1 MLRVFSLRSKL
12 LATYGLLILVTMGL
26 SAGYFLYDSDRFYL
40 QQATTDLQTQSYLL
54 ALQARPLLATHDRAA
69 LGTLLRDVNAGTRAR
84 FLIFDEHGTVLAV
97 SEAEDDP
104 LIGTTPALP
113 GTADAL
119 AGQQTSGR
127 RTQPENAQEVLY
139 STMPVH
145 DAGSGDLLGVVRDSY
160 ALADLHAFERET
172 LRRFLL
178 ASALAS
184 AAAALCGVFFAD
196 SIIRPLR
203 AVRDTVNQLATGHL
217 EARVALDQ
225 RDEVGRVAADVN
237 ALGARLAKLERQRR
251 EFTAEVSH
259 DLRGLAAGIAL
270 TARVLRQIGP
280 EHEARALQLLQA
292 LTVQTARLA
301 RLTDELLL
309 VASTEAAENPPAL
322 RPASLDSLVADVVAE
337 MRPLAAARDT
347 ALDYQRPPDPVGA
360 RVDAPL
366 FTRAVANLLDNAIT
380 HTPTGGRI
388 TVRLGTQGARAMLTI
403 ADTGPGIGAAAQAH
417 LFARHNQGEGDPTR
431 GGHGLG
437 LAIVRRV
444 AAAHDGEIQVEST
457 ARGTTITLLLP
468 SCPPPPGH

>member
-12 LATYGLLILVTMGL
+12 LATYGLLLLVTMGL
-26 SAGYFLYDSDRFYL
+26 SAGYFLYDSDQFYL

-54 ALQARPLLATHDRAA
+54 ALQARPLLAAHDRAG
-69 LGTLLRDVNAGTRAR
+69 LGALLRDVNAGTRAR

-97 SEAEDDP
+97 TEAEDDP

-113 GTADAL
+113 GMADAL

-127 RTQPENAQEVLY
+127 RTRPEDAQEVLY

-217 EARVALDQ
+217 EAR
-225 RDEVGRVAADVN
+225 VGRVAADVN

-322 RPASLDSLVADVVAE
+322 RPASLDSLVAEVVAE

-444 AAAHDGEIQVEST
+444 VAAHDGAIQVEST
-457 ARGTTITLLLP
+457 ARGTIITLLLP

>member
-104 LIGTTPALP
+104 LIGTTPAFP

-444 AAAHDGEIQVEST
+444 VAAHDGAIQVESA

>member
-1 MLRVFSLRSKL
+1 MRVFSLRSRL
-12 LATYGLLILVTMGL
+12 LATYGLLILVAMGL
-26 SAGYFLYDSDRFYL
+26 SAGYFLYGNEQFYV

-54 ALQARPLLATHDRAA
+54 ALQARPLLADHDRAA
-69 LGTLLRDVNAGTRAR
+69 LEALLREVNKGTRAR

-97 SEAEDDP
+97 TEAADAP
-104 LIGTTPALP
+104 LLGTTPALP
-113 GTADAL
+113 GLAEAL
-119 AGQQTSGR
+119 AGQQATGR
-127 RTQPENAQEVLY
+127 RTRPENAQEVLY
-139 STMPVH
+139 STMPIL
-145 DAGSGDLLGVVRDSY
+145 DPGSGAVLGVVRDSY
-160 ALADLHAFERET
+160 ALADLHTFERET
-172 LRRFLL
+172 VRRFLL

-217 EARVALDQ
+217 EARATLD
-225 RDEVGRVAADVN
+225 RRSEIGRVAADVN
-237 ALGARLAKLERQRR
+237 ALGARLVTLEQQRR

-270 TARVLRQIGP
+270 TARVLGNIGP
-280 EHEARALQLLQA
+280 NREARALQLLQA
-292 LTVQTARLA
+292 LTGQTARLA

-322 RPASLDSLVADVVAE
+322 RPATLDSLIADVVAE
-337 MRPLAAARDT
+337 MRPLAASRDT
-347 ALDYQRPPDPVGA
+347 VLDYQPPSDPIGA
-360 RVDAPL
+360 CIDAPL
-366 FTRAVANLLDNAIT
+366 LTRAVANLLDNAIR
-380 HTPTGGRI
+380 HTPPGGRI
-388 TVRLGTQGARAMLTI
+388 TVRLDTQSARAMLSI
-403 ADTGPGIGAAAQAH
+403 ADTGPGIEAAARER
-417 LFARHNQGEGDPTR
+417 LFARHRQEEGDPTR

-444 AAAHDGEIQVEST
+444 VAAHDGAIQVEST